1 MRNLAIALVVT
12 SLGFA
17 SVSQAQPIRQTS
29 SDWRD
34 AFRQME
40 DEDWPTPNDARRA
53 TGAPGPGYWQQQVD
67 YVIDARLDENSHVIT
82 GSATVAYTN
91 NAPDTLDFLW
101 FHLDQ
106 NRFRPDSI
114 AVMTETIGGGERA
127 TSRLGRISTDGIA
140 ARAFNR
146 RRLVRENGYGQNI
159 TAVTGADGEALD
171 FTIIDTLMRVDL
183 ETPLETGDNV
193 TFTID
198 WNHRLLETLWAGGRG
213 GVECFDDYEHSGGD
227 CIFQVAQ
234 WYPRAAAFTD
244 FEGWHNKAFL
254 SRGEFTL
261 EFGDYEVSLTVP
273 QDFIVAATGEIANAD
288 EVLTDAQLARLDE
301 ARTADEPV
309 FIVTPEEAQANER
322 RGTRSERTW
331 RFTAENVRDFAWAG
345 SRKFIWDAVGVEQD
359 GEGMAPDLVLA
370 MSFYPFESEP
380 LWSNFSTRAVE
391 HTIDVYNEFAFPY
404 PYPTAQSVAGPQ
416 GGMEYPMITFNG
428 GTFGRPRIDDD
439 GNITYSRGARDG
451 LIGVIIHEIGHIY
464 FPMVV
469 NSDERQ
475 WTWMDEGLNSFL
487 EDIAKLRWE
496 EDFGGRNRSDVQWI
510 TGYMTSRNQQPIM
523 TQSDSVRSI
532 GANAYSKPSVAL
544 FILRE
549 TIMGHEL
556 FDEAFRT
563 YSRRWRFKRP
573 TPYDFFRTMEEVSG
587 MDLDWFWRGWF
598 YSTDHVDISIDNV
611 TEGTFNTQDPEIEN
625 ARERALDEERGESR
639 TQAHNIAEGI
649 RFYSD
654 DNPEVVD
661 FYSTRD
667 RHTVT
672 NRERETY
679 ERFRDGLEDYE
690 REILDS
696 GDRIYYIELSNQG
709 GLVMPVILEFTFA
722 NGETE
727 LVRIPAEVW
736 RYNPANI
743 TWSYITDR
751 QVVSVEL
758 DPLYETADA
767 DRTDNH
773 YPPRIE
779 PTRLELYR
787 SGQGSSSN
795 MMSDLDRRVTR
806 DSIEAR
812 DE

>member
-439 GNITYSRGARDG
+439 GNITYSRGAR
-451 LIGVIIHEIGHIY
+451 
-464 FPMVV
+464 
-469 NSDERQ
+469 
-475 WTWMDEGLNSFL
+475 
-487 EDIAKLRWE
+487 
-496 EDFGGRNRSDVQWI
+496 
-510 TGYMTSRNQQPIM
+510 
-523 TQSDSVRSI
+523 
-532 GANAYSKPSVAL
+532 
-544 FILRE
+544 
-549 TIMGHEL
+549 
-556 FDEAFRT
+556 
-563 YSRRWRFKRP
+563 
-573 TPYDFFRTMEEVSG
+573 
-587 MDLDWFWRGWF
+587 
-598 YSTDHVDISIDNV
+598 
-611 TEGTFNTQDPEIEN
+611 
-625 ARERALDEERGESR
+625 
-639 TQAHNIAEGI
+639 
-649 RFYSD
+649 
-654 DNPEVVD
+654 
-661 FYSTRD
+661 
-667 RHTVT
+667 
-672 NRERETY
+672 
-679 ERFRDGLEDYE
+679 
-690 REILDS
+690 
-696 GDRIYYIELSNQG
+696 
-709 GLVMPVILEFTFA
+709 
-722 NGETE
+722 
-727 LVRIPAEVW
+727 
-736 RYNPANI
+736 
-743 TWSYITDR
+743 
-751 QVVSVEL
+751 
-758 DPLYETADA
+758 
-767 DRTDNH
+767 
-773 YPPRIE
+773 
-779 PTRLELYR
+779 
-787 SGQGSSSN
+787 
-795 MMSDLDRRVTR
+795 
-806 DSIEAR
+806 
-812 DE
+812 

>member
-1 MRNLAIALVVT
+1 MRNLAIAMLVT
-12 SLGFA
+12 SVGFA
-17 SVSQAQPIRQTS
+17 AVAEAQPIRQTS

-40 DEDWPTPNDARRA
+40 DEDWPTPNDERRA
-53 TGAPGPGYWQQQVD
+53 TGAPGPAYWQQQVD
-67 YVIDARLDENSHVIT
+67 YVIEARLDENSHVIT
-82 GSATVAYTN
+82 GAATVTYTN

-127 TSRLGRISTDGIA
+127 SSRLGRISTDGIA

-159 TAVTGADGEALD
+159 TGVTAADGETLE
-171 FTIIDTLMRVDL
+171 FTIVDTLMRVDL
-183 ETPLETGDNV
+183 ETPLETGDSV

-213 GVECFDDYEHSGGD
+213 GVECFDDYDNSGGD

-244 FEGWHNKAFL
+244 FEGWHNKPFL

-261 EFGDYEVSLTVP
+261 EFGNYDVSLTVP
-273 QDFIVAATGEIANAD
+273 QDFIVAATGEIQNAD
-288 EVLTDAQLARLDE
+288 EVLTEEQRTRLE
-301 ARTADEPV
+301 QARTADEPM
-309 FIVTPEEAQANER
+309 FIVTPEEAQQNER

-331 RFTAENVRDFAWAG
+331 RFAAENVRDFAWAG
-345 SRKFIWDAVGVEQD
+345 SRKFIWDAVGIEQD
-359 GEGMAPDLVLA
+359 GQGEAPDLVMA

-380 LWSNFSTRAVE
+380 LWSTFSTRAVE
-391 HTIDVYNEFAFPY
+391 HTINVYNEFAFPY

-428 GTFGRPRIDDD
+428 GTFGRPTIDDD
-439 GNITYSRGARDG
+439 GNITYSRGARNG
-451 LIGVIIHEIGHIY
+451 LVGVIIHEIGHIY
-464 FPMVV
+464 FPMIV

-496 EDFGGRNRSDVQWI
+496 EDFVGRKRSDVQWI

-532 GANAYSKPSVAL
+532 GANAYSKPSVGL

-549 TIMGHEL
+549 TIMGREL

-587 MDLDWFWRGWF
+587 IDLDWFWRGWF

-611 TEGTFNTQDPEIEN
+611 TEGMFNTENPEIEN
-625 ARERALDEERGESR
+625 ALDRASDESRGESR
-639 TQAHNIAEGI
+639 TQAYNMAEGI
-649 RFYSD
+649 RFYAD

-661 FYSTRD
+661 FYSSRD
-667 RHTVT
+667 VHTVT
-672 NRERETY
+672 NREREAY

-690 REILDS
+690 RDILDS
-696 GDRIYYIELSNQG
+696 GDRIYYIELSNLG
-709 GLVMPVILEFTFA
+709 GVVMPVILEFTFA
-722 NGETE
+722 NGNTET
-727 LVRIPAEVW
+727 VRIPAEVW
-736 RYNPANI
+736 RYDPANI
-743 TWSYITDR
+743 TWSYITD
-751 QVVSVEL
+751 QEVVSVEL
-758 DPLYETADA
+758 DPLFETADA
-767 DRTDNH
+767 DRSNNH

-787 SGQGSSSN
+787 SGQGSRSN
-795 MMSDLDRRVTR
+795 MMSDMDLRVSR
-806 DSIEAR
+806 DSIETR
-812 DE
+812 EE

>member
-679 ERFRDGLEDYE
+679 ER
-690 REILDS
+690 
-696 GDRIYYIELSNQG
+696 
-709 GLVMPVILEFTFA
+709 
-722 NGETE
+722 
-727 LVRIPAEVW
+727 
-736 RYNPANI
+736 
-743 TWSYITDR
+743 
-751 QVVSVEL
+751 
-758 DPLYETADA
+758 
-767 DRTDNH
+767 
-773 YPPRIE
+773 
-779 PTRLELYR
+779 
-787 SGQGSSSN
+787 
-795 MMSDLDRRVTR
+795 
-806 DSIEAR
+806 
-812 DE
+812 

>member
-1 MRNLAIALVVT
+1 MRSLSIIALA
-12 SLGFA
+12 A
-17 SVSQAQPIRQTS
+17 SVVSFSLADAQPIRQTS

-34 AFRQME
+34 AFRQLE
-40 DEDWPTPNDARRA
+40 DEDWPSPNRERRA
-53 TGAPGPGYWQQQVD
+53 TGAPGPDYWQQDVD
-67 YVIDARLDENSHVIT
+67 YDIDVHLNERTDILT
-82 GSATVAYTN
+82 ATETVTYTN

-101 FHLDQ
+101 FLLDQ
-106 NRFRPDSI
+106 NRFRPDSM
-114 AVMTETIGGGERA
+114 ANVTA
-127 TSRLGRISTDGIA
+127 TAGNGAPEGTSAYGM
-140 ARAFNR
+140 R
-146 RRLVRENGYGQNI
+146 RRQMIEDNGYGFNI
-159 TAVTGADGEALD
+159 TAVTDANGEAMD
-171 FTIIDTLMRVDL
+171 YTIVDTLMRIDL
-183 ETPLETGDNV
+183 DDALETGDSV
-193 TFTID
+193 TFTIE
-198 WNHRLLETLWAGGRG
+198 WNYRLIEALRVGGRAG
-213 GVECFDDYEHSGGD
+213 KECFEATDDTGAD

-234 WYPRAAAFTD
+234 WFPRAAVFSD
-244 FEGWHNKAFL
+244 YEGWHNKVFL
-254 SRGEFTL
+254 GAGEFGL
-261 EFGDYEVSLTVP
+261 EFGDYNVSITVP
-273 QDFIVAATGEIANAD
+273 QDFIVAATGELTNGED
-288 EVLTDAQLARLDE
+288 VLTQAQRDRLEE

-309 FIVTPEEAQANER
+309 FIVTPAEARANER
-322 RGTRSERTW
+322 RGTRSEATW
-331 RFTAENVRDFAWAG
+331 EFFAANVRDFAFAA
-345 SRKFIWDAVGVEQD
+345 SRKFIWDAQGIEQD
-359 GEGMAPDLVLA
+359 GEGDAPDLVMA
-370 MSFYPFESEP
+370 MSFYPNESEP
-380 LWSNFSTRAVE
+380 LWSTFSTRAVE
-391 HTIDVYNEFAFPY
+391 HTLNVYNDFAFPY
-404 PYPTAQSVAGPQ
+404 PYPTAQSVAGPV

-428 GTFGRPRIDDD
+428 GTYGRPVADDD
-439 GNITYSRGARDG
+439 GNLTYSRRARNG

-487 EDIAKLRWE
+487 EYQAERQWE
-496 EDFGGRNRSDVQWI
+496 EDWFARRGDPHSAI
-510 TGYMTSRNQQPIM
+510 TYMTSSNQMPIM
-523 TQSDSVRSI
+523 TQSDSIRQF
-532 GANAYSKPSVAL
+532 GWNAYGKPTVAL
-544 FILRE
+544 NILRE
-549 TIMGHEL
+549 TIMGREL

-625 ARERALDEERGESR
+625 ARERALDAERGESR

-806 DSIEAR
+806 DSIRTRSE
-812 DE
+812 